1 MDIYIYIYIYEYICA
16 VCRVDV
22 KYAPFKVTIVS
33 RYRVGGYS
41 HVNIYRYIYI
51 YIYISIIPDTW
62 PSLFSLI
69 RGREGGVNLNIYV
82 LQRLTWL
89 CAKHTFK
96 RLPSTHLEPSR

>member
-51 YIYISIIPDTW
+51 YIYICPIHHSRHLAQPIFPNKGEG
-62 PSLFSLI
+62 
-69 RGREGGVNLNIYV
+69 RGSKLKHLCITAANLAV
-82 LQRLTWL
+82 
-89 CAKHTFK
+89 CK
-96 RLPSTHLEPSR
+96 THI

>member
-51 YIYISIIPDTW
+51 YMPY
-62 PSLFSLI
+62 PSFQTLGPAYF
-69 RGREGGVNLNIYV
+69 
-82 LQRLTWL
+82 
-89 CAKHTFK
+89 
-96 RLPSTHLEPSR
+96 P